1 MKVYIGN
8 RQLKD
13 ESFKIINDPE
23 MLQYIAEDS
32 ECTAIVLDNTL
43 TKINLEEV
51 NNIINLCIKKL
62 RIKGKFIIND
72 IDFELLNYIYSRNP
86 DLKELNGMLQAIGGF
101 KSLLSY
107 ELIKNIL
114 DNYKN
119 MALSSISLNNM
130 EFKLEY
136 SREN

>member
-13 ESFKIINDPE
+13 ESFKVINDPE

-32 ECTAIVLDNTL
+32 ECNVIVLDNTL
-43 TKINLEEV
+43 SKINLDEV

-62 RIKGKFIIND
+62 RIKGKFVIND

-86 DLKELNGMLQAIGGF
+86 DLKELNAMLQAVGGF

-107 ELIKNIL
+107 ELIKEIL

-119 MALSSISLNNM
+119 MMLSGISLNNM

-136 SREN
+136 SRES

>member
-13 ESFKIINDPE
+13 DSFKIINDPE
-23 MLQYIAEDS
+23 MLEYVAEDS
-32 ECTAIVLDNTL
+32 ECTVIVLDNTL
-43 TKINLEEV
+43 SKINLNEV
-51 NNIINLCIKKL
+51 SKILNLCIKKL

-72 IDFELLNYIYSRNP
+72 IDFELLNYIYSKNP
-86 DLKELNGMLQAIGGF
+86 NLKDLNVMIQSIGGF
-101 KSLLSY
+101 KSFLSY
-107 ELIKNIL
+107 ELIKELL
-114 DNYKN
+114 DNYN
-119 MALSSISLNNM
+119 NIVLSGVSLQNM